1 MDDVQFLADD
11 HALLSSQV
19 IHVVALVRA
28 ATEKRF
34 ELAELRSE
42 IARQADILHD
52 QLAEHFDFEETT
64 AFLRLEEIFPA
75 YAVKLQQF
83 SAEHDSIMQ
92 AFDEFRT
99 ELRVAPANREESSL
113 LAKAVT
119 FEQQFERHATTETR
133 LLGEMAKQSAD
144 K

>member
-28 ATEKRF
+28 ATENRF

-64 AFLRLEEIFPA
+64 AFPRLEEIFPA
-75 YAVKLQQF
+75 YAVEFQQF

-99 ELRVAPANREESSL
+99 ELRVAPANWDESSL

-133 LLGEMAKQSAD
+133 LLGERAKQSAD